1 MTINNINFRLLL
13 NFHRK
18 LKQNWKRKER
28 IMKLIKVKIEKK
40 KIIEKLNNILNNII
54 NEYKKIVFEFVFKNL
69 YIIYSFNIS
78 YIQ

>member
-54 NEYKKIVFEFVFKNL
+54 NEYKKIVFEFVFKNS